1 MTPPTADPTPTPA
14 MAPPESADDVAVAEA
29 VTLPSPGE
37 LLAVDEADT
46 APGLAPFGEE
56 EVVMD
61 TVDEPVGTGMLV
73 VEARLARLASAAA
86 TPTSSVWL

>member
-1 MTPPTADPTPTPA
+1 
-14 MAPPESADDVAVAEA
+14 MAPPESADEVAVAEA
-29 VTLPSPGE
+29 VALPSPGG

-56 EVVMD
+56 VVVAE
-61 TVDEPVGTGMLV
+61 TVDDPVGTGMLV

-86 TPTSSVWL
+86 KLASSVWL